1 MENATKALLIAAAV
15 LIAII
20 LISLGLA
27 VVRQGQEAVQDAD
40 LSEAE
45 ATQFNSK
52 FTMYDGSN
60 VSTSRVNALYNA
72 VFSHNNQERAAGTNN
87 FVIIKDTSTTVSA
100 DVKDLAKDATKV
112 PKKGGSA
119 YYKVQCFYNNG
130 IVDGISITSTTGTP
144 TDPTP

>member
-52 FTMYDGSN
+52 FTMYEGSN
-60 VSTSRVNALYNA
+60 VSTSRVNAMLNA
-72 VFSHNNQERAAGTNN
+72 VFAHNNQEGAAGTENYVSVTLVN
-87 FVIIKDTSTTVSA
+87 SKGDSKDMIPSSTA
-100 DVKDLAKDATKV
+100 DSVEKV
-112 PKKGGSA
+112 AGSA
-119 YYKVQCFYNNG
+119 YYKVECTYTAG
-130 IVDGISITSTTGTP
+130 IVTSVTATDITYKP
-144 TDPTP
+144 KAE

>member
-45 ATQFNSK
+45 ATTFNSK
-52 FTMYDGSN
+52 FTMYEGSN

-72 VFSHNNQERAAGTNN
+72 VFSHNNQEKAAGTKN
-87 FVIIKDTSTTVSA
+87 FVKIQDQSVSPRVDFTSG
-100 DVKDLAKDATKV
+100 ATSV
-112 PKKGGSA
+112 TKKGGSA
-119 YYKVQCFYNNG
+119 YYKVQCFYKNG
-130 IVDGISITSTTGTP
+130 IVDGIAITTTTGNP
-144 TDPTP
+144 VDPTP

>member
-45 ATQFNSK
+45 ATTFNSK
-52 FTMYDGSN
+52 FTMYEGSN

-72 VFSHNNQERAAGTNN
+72 VFSHNNQEKAAGTNN
-87 FVIIKDTSTTVSA
+87 TVMIQDQTKS
-100 DVKDLAKDATKV
+100 TKV
-112 PKKGGSA
+112 DFTAGATSVTKKGGSA

>member
-52 FTMYDGSN
+52 FTMYEGTN
-60 VSTSRVNALYNA
+60 VSTSRVNAMLNA
-72 VFSHNNQERAAGTNN
+72 VFSHNSQATSAGTGNH
-87 FVIIKDTSTTVSA
+87 VKVTGAISLTTGATTVN
-100 DVKDLAKDATKV
+100 KV
-112 PKKGGSA
+112 TGSS
-119 YYKVQCFYNNG
+119 YYKVTCIYTG
-130 IVDGISITSTTGTP
+130 SIVTEIKVES
-144 TDPTP
+144 

>member
-52 FTMYDGSN
+52 FTVYEGSN
-60 VSTSRVNALYNA
+60 VSTANVNAMLNA
-72 VFSHNNQERAAGTNN
+72 VFAHNNQEAAAGTSNYVSVVVGDN
-87 FVIIKDTSTTVSA
+87 TTSTTTLQDGTTSSVTRVS
-100 DVKDLAKDATKV
+100 
-112 PKKGGSA
+112 GNS
-119 YYKVQCFYNNG
+119 YYSVQCTYENG
-130 IVDGISITSTTGTP
+130 IVKTINVTKK
-144 TDPTP
+144 

>member
-52 FTMYDGSN
+52 FTMYEGTN
-60 VSTSRVNALYNA
+60 VSTSRVNAMLNA
-72 VFSHNNQERAAGTNN
+72 VFAHNNQEQAAGTGNY
-87 FVIIKDTSTTVSA
+87 VS
-100 DVKDLAKDATKV
+100 VSGDATLGATANTVTKL
-112 PKKGGSA
+112 GGSK
-119 YYKVQCFYNNG
+119 YYSVTCDYAGGSLVKT
-130 IVDGISITSTTGTP
+130 ITVTALP
-144 TDPTP
+144 

>member
-52 FTMYDGSN
+52 FTF
-60 VSTSRVNALYNA
+60 TL
-72 VFSHNNQERAAGTNN
+72 
-87 FVIIKDTSTTVSA
+87 
-100 DVKDLAKDATKV
+100 
-112 PKKGGSA
+112 
-119 YYKVQCFYNNG
+119 
-130 IVDGISITSTTGTP
+130 
-144 TDPTP
+144 

>member
-45 ATQFNSK
+45 ATTFNSK
-52 FTMYDGSN
+52 FTMYEGSN

-72 VFSHNNQERAAGTNN
+72 VFSHNNQEKAAGTKNY
-87 FVIIKDTSTTVSA
+87 VIIKDQTGVASA
-100 DVKDLAKDATKV
+100 DIRDLTSGATQV
-112 PKKGGSA
+112 PKKGGSD
-119 YYKVQCFYNNG
+119 YYKVQCFYKNG
-130 IVDGISITSTTGTP
+130 IIDGIAITKTTGTP

>member
-52 FTMYDGSN
+52 FTMYEGTN
-60 VSTSRVNALYNA
+60 VSTSRVNAMLNA
-72 VFSHNNQERAAGTNN
+72 VFAHNNQEQAAGTGNYVTVY
-87 FVIIKDTSTTVSA
+87 FGAGTTDVALSSGATTVN
-100 DVKDLAKDATKV
+100 
-112 PKKGGSA
+112 KKGGSE
-119 YYKVQCFYNNG
+119 YYEVVCNYTG
-130 IVDGISITSTTGTP
+130 TIITSINVK
-144 TDPTP
+144 

>member
-52 FTMYDGSN
+52 FTMYEGSN

-87 FVIIKDTSTTVSA
+87 FVIIDDQSASVSTEQR
-100 DVKDLAKDATKV
+100 DLASNATQV

-130 IVDGISITSTTGTP
+130 LVDSVVVTKTTSTP
-144 TDPTP
+144 VDPIT

>member
-52 FTMYDGSN
+52 FTMYEGKK
-60 VSTSRVNALYNA
+60 VSTSRVNTMLNA
-72 VFSHNNQERAAGTNN
+72 VFAHNSQEQASGTKNY
-87 FVIIKDTSTTVSA
+87 VKVWDLSYGTRRIILESDATTVE
-100 DVKDLAKDATKV
+100 
-112 PKKGGSA
+112 KKSGNS
-119 YYKVQCFYNNG
+119 YYSVVCEYTRSL
-130 IVDGISITSTTGTP
+130 VTSIIITRLP
-144 TDPTP
+144 

>member
-52 FTMYDGSN
+52 FTMYEGTN
-60 VSTSRVNALYNA
+60 VSTSRVNAMLNA
-72 VFSHNNQERAAGTNN
+72 VFSHNNQEMAAGTGNY
-87 FVIIKDTSTTVSA
+87 VTVSGDA
-100 DVKDLAKDATKV
+100 NLTATANTVTKLGGNGYYTVTCNYVGSIVKTITVTAV
-112 PKKGGSA
+112 P
-119 YYKVQCFYNNG
+119 
-130 IVDGISITSTTGTP
+130 
-144 TDPTP
+144 

>member
-27 VVRQGQEAVQDAD
+27 VVRHGQEAVQDAD

-52 FTMYDGSN
+52 FTMYEGSN
-60 VSTSRVNALYNA
+60 VSTSRVNAMLNA
-72 VFSHNNQERAAGTNN
+72 VFAHNNQETAAGTGNY
-87 FVIIKDTSTTVSA
+87 VSVSGATTLTTGATTVS
-100 DVKDLAKDATKV
+100 KL
-112 PKKGGSA
+112 GGNS
-119 YYKVQCFYNNG
+119 YYS
-130 IVDGISITSTTGTP
+130 IVCNYTGSLVTSITVTP
-144 TDPTP
+144 